1 MNSEVERSLQEQ
13 LVALEQD
20 TASEDVFRL
29 AQVRNNAL
37 QQKPRTIRKGLWP
50 AMATAFGSAI
60 LIAVLYSPTESLLS
74 PNKEFSNDDFYSEL
88 SDDNFELYDDLEFY
102 DWLADIET

>member
-1 MNSEVERSLQEQ
+1 MNSNTERSLQDQ

-20 TASEDVFRL
+20 TAREDIFRL
-29 AQVRNNAL
+29 AQARKNAL
-37 QQKPRTIRKGLWP
+37 QQKPKTSSRGLWP
-50 AMATAFGSAI
+50 AIATGFASAI
-60 LIAVLYSPTESLLS
+60 LIAVFYSPTDSLLS
-74 PNKEFSNDDFYSEL
+74 PTTELNSDDYYSEL